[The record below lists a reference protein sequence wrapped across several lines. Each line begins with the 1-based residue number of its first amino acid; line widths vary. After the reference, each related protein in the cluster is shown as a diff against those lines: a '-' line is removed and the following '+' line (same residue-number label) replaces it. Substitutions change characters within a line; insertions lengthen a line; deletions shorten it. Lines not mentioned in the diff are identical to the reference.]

1 MMFEIQLNMYQAVAV
16 AAFVLL
22 LGRFLVSKFPILTKY
37 CIPEPVVGGIVFA
50 LAHVILRSAGIL
62 EISFDSTLQT
72 FFMTVFFCSVGFTA
86 CFRLLKKGGI
96 QVVLFL
102 VISVIMVV
110 LQNVLGSSLASLFG
124 LDPRL
129 GLATGSIPMVG
140 GHGTAAAF
148 GPVLE
153 EAGVTGANAVAI
165 ASATFGLVAGCMI
178 GGPIA
183 YRHIKRLGLHSTES
197 ATGST
202 EEVEVDK
209 SEFGGTIDSKRFLDA
224 ALYLAVAI
232 GVGTIVSMF
241 LTKIKIMGQ
250 PMSFPSYIGAMVV
263 AAVIRNVTDTAKIEM
278 PMEEIS
284 TLGSLSLSLFLGLAM
299 MGLKLWQLADLAL
312 PMIVM
317 LAAQTILMIVFAYF
331 IVFNLLG
338 RNYDAAVMTT
348 GFCGFGMG
356 ATPNAMANMQA
367 VTAKYGPAPTAYFV
381 VPLVGSLFIDFF
393 NSVIITLFMN
403 FLH

>member
-1 MMFEIQLNMYQAVAV
+1 MLEIELNMYQSVAV
-16 AAFVLL
+16 AALVLL
-22 LGRFLVSKFPILTKY
+22 LGRFLVSKLPILTKY
-37 CIPEPVVGGIVFA
+37 CIPEPVVGGVVYA
-50 LAHVILRSAGIL
+50 VVHLILRSAGIL
-62 EISFDSTLQT
+62 EVSFDSTLQT
-72 FFMTVFFCSVGFTA
+72 FFMTVFFCSVGYTA
-86 CFRLLKKGGI
+86 CFRLLKKGGV
-96 QVVLFL
+96 QVFLFL
-102 VISVIMVV
+102 ALAVGMVV
-110 LQNVLGSSLASLFG
+110 LQNGLGAAIAGAFG
-124 LDPRL
+124 LDSRL

-140 GHGTAAAF
+140 GHGTAGSF

-183 YRHIKRLGLHSTES
+183 YRRIKAFNLKSTET
-197 ATGST
+197 ATGSD
-202 EEVEVDK
+202 EVTVDK
-209 SEFGGTIDSKRFLDA
+209 NEVTGAIDSRKFLDA

-232 GVGTIVSMF
+232 GAGTIVSVYLGKLM
-241 LTKIKIMGQ
+241 T
-250 PMSFPSYIGAMVV
+250 FPSYIGAMVV
-263 AAVIRNVTDTAKIEM
+263 AAVIRNVVDSTNKDM

-284 TLGSLSLSLFLGLAM
+284 TIGSFSLSLFLGLAM

-317 LAAQTILMIVFAYF
+317 LAAQTVLMTFYAYF
-331 IVFNLLG
+331 VVFNLLG

-367 VTAKYGPAPTAYFV
+367 VTSKYGPAPTAYFV

-403 FLH
+403 FL

>member
-1 MMFEIQLNMYQAVAV
+1 MISIELNMYQA
-16 AAFVLL
+16 AAIAALVLL
-22 LGRFLVSKFPILTKY
+22 LGRFLVSRFSVLARY
-37 CIPEPVVGGIVFA
+37 CIPEPVVGGVIFA
-50 LAHVILRSAGIL
+50 IAHLILRSAGIL
-62 EISFDSTLQT
+62 EISFDATLQS

-96 QVVLFL
+96 QVFLFL
-102 VISVIMVV
+102 GLAVCMVIF
-110 LQNVLGSSLASLFG
+110 QNALGAALASVFH

-140 GHGTAAAF
+140 GHGTAGAF

-153 EAGVTGANAVAI
+153 EAGVAGANAVAI

-183 YRHIKRLGLHSTES
+183 YRHIHSKGLISKET
-197 ATGST
+197 ATGAAEIT
-202 EEVEVDK
+202 VDK
-209 SEFGGTIDSKRFLDA
+209 NEVTGAIDSRRFLDA

-232 GVGTIVSMF
+232 GAGTIVSS
-241 LTKIKIMGQ
+241 LLQKITIMGQ

-263 AAVIRNVTDTAKIEM
+263 AAAIRNLVDVSRKEM
-278 PMEEIS
+278 PLEEIS
-284 TLGSLSLSLFLGLAM
+284 TIGSFCLSLFLGLAM
-299 MGLKLWQLADLAL
+299 MGLKLWQLAELAL

-317 LAAQTILMIVFAYF
+317 LAAQTILMAVFAYF
-331 IVFNLLG
+331 VVFNLLG

-367 VTAKYGPAPTAYFV
+367 VTSKYGPAPTAYFV

-393 NSVIITLFMN
+393 NSIIITLFMN
-403 FLH
+403 FL